1 MSQVFM
7 IVTSFYGLS
16 LFSLSSVLDTDNSE
30 LLRACGTK
38 MPDKVT
44 SSGNKM
50 TVMFKTDGS
59 VDRRGFKATWKQ
71 VASKPEPEC
80 RHELHEEVNIY
91 DKEDLKWTW
100 AADMKTWQDCAV
112 LCERRRGCSYWTYYR
127 SGYYSGHG
135 IMGRRFPDITSYS
148 FDHVWTSNIVFP
160 TTPGRLI

>member
-1 MSQVFM
+1 MELFEALLFM
-7 IVTSFYGLS
+7 IVTSFYGPS
-16 LFSLSSVLDTDNSE
+16 LLSLSSVLDTDNSE

-100 AADMKTWQDCAV
+100 AVDMKTWQDCAV

-127 SGYYSGHG
+127 SGYYSGYCGTMINIGGVTGTEDRDTVSG
-135 IMGRRFPDITSYS
+135 IMRCR
-148 FDHVWTSNIVFP
+148 
-160 TTPGRLI
+160 

>member
-1 MSQVFM
+1 M
-7 IVTSFYGLS
+7 LS
-16 LFSLSSVLDTDNSE
+16 EFGIWNYLFISIHSPVLDTDNTE

-38 MPDKVT
+38 VPDKVT

-100 AADMKTWQDCAV
+100 AVDMKTWQDCAV

-135 IMGRRFPDITSYS
+135 IMGRRFPDN
-148 FDHVWTSNIVFP
+148 FLFFRPCLDV
-160 TTPGRLI
+160 